1 MGDLHFVAVARAREA
16 ASGSEELPA
25 DAWSRSETHLRSARD
40 ALSKAK
46 VLAPD
51 SVDIATALADIL
63 IESEMFCEAET
74 EYHRAMEME
83 MDITA
88 PARPAVNIPFFS
100 STPSQ
105 RREACQ
111 LLANRLVLHEVRRIL
126 DIETE
131 GSAPTLDISK
141 TDSVLKTEV
150 GAALKTQTEGSARTL
165 HIGKT
170 NSVLKTEVGAT
181 LKTQTEGSAH
191 TLDII
196 KTDGGTV
203 LNTDG
208 GAALKMKTD
217 CSPEEAKVK
226 PALDIGKTNGGAVVN
241 TDGGSALKT
250 KTDGDSLDTKVER
263 NLDSGV
269 ASKAAGGVDL
279 TTDGGV
285 QKPDVLAMRILKE
298 ARSLAN
304 RFPGSARAQLCHLL
318 AQLQH
323 MRSLPREL
331 DMSKGM
337 ERLVRSAGSAAQ
349 AFPNSVVIALFH
361 AKLLLVSGRLD
372 GAEAECHRALD
383 MEDVSDPG
391 EECIPPGSVGG
402 DNYEAR
408 LSSVAED
415 FDWLLKKIT
424 GRAENFWE
432 NSLTAEGRQRF
443 LSVKVDALQDE
454 YTKSDQPS
462 LFSVQSALSFFKE
475 NNSWRFWMCPLC
487 NSKKKHTMPGPL
499 MEHMYKKHPR
509 SVLPRLRSVVNSILE
524 GESDGLYDGVSFTQ
538 DQDTHDII
546 RFKER
551 SGIFSWL
558 FSETIRGEKSRP
570 FCDIMQ
576 ENCTEGRK
584 LLEIMKK
591 KMASLPTDKSTTDE
605 SPRFNEIRE
614 LWLQFLKHTVVDYGK
629 IMLTLARTLI
639 WSEFKKH
646 MAGVHETACQRIT
659 ADDIDDVFFYIE

>member
-1 MGDLHFVAVARAREA
+1 
-16 ASGSEELPA
+16 
-25 DAWSRSETHLRSARD
+25 
-40 ALSKAK
+40 
-46 VLAPD
+46 
-51 SVDIATALADIL
+51 VDIATALADIL

-74 EYHRAMEME
+74 EYRRAMEME
-83 MDITA
+83 MDITT

-100 STPSQ
+100 STPNQ
-105 RREACQ
+105 RKEACQ
-111 LLANRLVLHEVRRIL
+111 RLANRLVLHEVRRIL

-131 GSAPTLDISK
+131 GSAPTVDISK
-141 TDSVLKTEV
+141 TDSVLKTE
-150 GAALKTQTEGSARTL
+150 GSAC
-165 HIGKT
+165 
-170 NSVLKTEVGAT
+170 
-181 LKTQTEGSAH
+181 
-191 TLDII
+191 TLDIS
-196 KTDGGTV
+196 KTDGGAV
-203 LNTDG
+203 L
-208 GAALKMKTD
+208 
-217 CSPEEAKVK
+217 
-226 PALDIGKTNGGAVVN
+226 N
-241 TDGGSALKT
+241 TDGGSALKM
-250 KTDGDSLDTKVER
+250 KTDGGSQDTEVKH

-269 ASKAAGGVDL
+269 APKAAGQVDL
-279 TTDGGV
+279 STDGGV

-361 AKLLLVSGRLD
+361 AKLLFVSGRLY

-402 DNYEAR
+402 DNNEAR

-415 FDWLLKKIT
+415 FDWLLRQIIR
-424 GRAENFWE
+424 RAEKVWE
-432 NSLTAEGRQRF
+432 NSLTAESKKRF
-443 LSVKVDALQDE
+443 LSVKIDALQDE
-454 YTKSDQPS
+454 YTKFDQSS

-475 NNSWRFWMCPLC
+475 TNSWRFWMCPLC
-487 NSKKKHTMPGPL
+487 SSNKKHTMPGTL
-499 MEHMYKKHPR
+499 VEHMYKKHPR
-509 SVLPRLRSVVNSILE
+509 LVLPRLWSVVNSILE
-524 GESDGLYDGVSFTQ
+524 GESDGLFDGVPFTQ
-538 DQDTHDII
+538 DQDTPDII

-576 ENCTEGRK
+576 ENYTEGRK

-605 SPRFNEIRE
+605 VWKNYVLLFCLPWCSTAI
-614 LWLQFLKHTVVDYGK
+614 FLLHG
-629 IMLTLARTLI
+629 ML
-639 WSEFKKH
+639 
-646 MAGVHETACQRIT
+646 
-659 ADDIDDVFFYIE
+659 D

>member
-1 MGDLHFVAVARAREA
+1 
-16 ASGSEELPA
+16 
-25 DAWSRSETHLRSARD
+25 
-40 ALSKAK
+40 
-46 VLAPD
+46 
-51 SVDIATALADIL
+51 
-63 IESEMFCEAET
+63 
-74 EYHRAMEME
+74 MEME
-83 MDITA
+83 MDITT

-100 STPSQ
+100 STPNH
-105 RREACQ
+105 RKEACQ
-111 LLANRLVLHEVRRIL
+111 RLANRLVLHEVRRIL

-170 NSVLKTEVGAT
+170 DAVLKTEGGP
-181 LKTQTEGSAH
+181 TEGSAC
-191 TLDII
+191 TLEIG
-196 KTDGGTV
+196 KTESGTV
-203 LNTDG
+203 LNTDS

-217 CSPEEAKVK
+217 GGAREAKVK
-226 PALDIGKTNGGAVVN
+226 GTLDIGKTGGGAVQN
-241 TDGGSALKT
+241 TDSGSALKT
-250 KTDGDSLDTKVER
+250 KIDGGSLDTKVER
-263 NLDSGV
+263 NLDSGA
-269 ASKAAGGVDL
+269 ASKVA
-279 TTDGGV
+279 GGV

-304 RFPGSARAQLCHLL
+304 RFPGSARAKLCDLL

-323 MRSLPREL
+323 MRSLPQEL

-361 AKLLLVSGRLD
+361 SKLLLVSGRLD

-402 DNYEAR
+402 DNNEAR

-415 FDWLLKKIT
+415 FDWLLRQIIR
-424 GRAENFWE
+424 RAEKVWE
-432 NSLTAEGRQRF
+432 NSLTAESKKRF
-443 LSVKVDALQDE
+443 LSVKIDALQDE
-454 YTKSDQPS
+454 YTKFDQSS

-475 NNSWRFWMCPLC
+475 TNSWRFWMCPLC
-487 NSKKKHTMPGPL
+487 SSNKKHTMPGTL
-499 MEHMYKKHPR
+499 VEHMYKKHPR
-509 SVLPRLRSVVNSILE
+509 LVLPRLWSVVNSILE
-524 GESDGLYDGVSFTQ
+524 GESDGLFDGVPFTQ
-538 DQDTHDII
+538 DQDTPDII

-576 ENCTEGRK
+576 ENYTEGRK

-605 SPRFNEIRE
+605 VWKNYVLLFCLPWCSTAYILAAWYVGLRIE
-614 LWLQFLKHTVVDYGK
+614 LFSLFCIAVAQV
-629 IMLTLARTLI
+629 
-639 WSEFKKH
+639 
-646 MAGVHETACQRIT
+646 
-659 ADDIDDVFFYIE
+659 

>member
-1 MGDLHFVAVARAREA
+1 M
-16 ASGSEELPA
+16 
-25 DAWSRSETHLRSARD
+25 
-40 ALSKAK
+40 
-46 VLAPD
+46 
-51 SVDIATALADIL
+51 
-63 IESEMFCEAET
+63 
-74 EYHRAMEME
+74 
-83 MDITA
+83 
-88 PARPAVNIPFFS
+88 
-100 STPSQ
+100 
-105 RREACQ
+105 
-111 LLANRLVLHEVRRIL
+111 
-126 DIETE
+126 
-131 GSAPTLDISK
+131 
-141 TDSVLKTEV
+141 
-150 GAALKTQTEGSARTL
+150 
-165 HIGKT
+165 
-170 NSVLKTEVGAT
+170 
-181 LKTQTEGSAH
+181 
-191 TLDII
+191 
-196 KTDGGTV
+196 KTDGG
-203 LNTDG
+203 
-208 GAALKMKTD
+208 AR
-217 CSPEEAKVK
+217 EAKVK
-226 PALDIGKTNGGAVVN
+226 GTLDIGRTTGGAVLN
-241 TDGGSALKT
+241 TDGGSALKM
-250 KTDGDSLDTKVER
+250 KTVGDSLDTKVER

-323 MRSLPREL
+323 MRSLPPEL

-337 ERLVRSAGSAAQ
+337 ERLVRSAGIASQ
-349 AFPNSVVIALFH
+349 AFPNSAVIALFH
-361 AKLLLVSGRLD
+361 AKLLSVSGRLD
-372 GAEAECHRALD
+372 GAEAECHQALD
-383 MEDVSDPG
+383 MEDVSDPE
-391 EECIPPGSVGG
+391 EECVPPGSVGG
-402 DNYEAR
+402 DNYEER

-415 FDWLLKKIT
+415 FDWLLRQII
-424 GRAENFWE
+424 GRAEKFWE
-432 NSLTAEGRQRF
+432 NSLTSETKKRF

-454 YTKSDQPS
+454 YTKFDQSS

-487 NSKKKHTMPGPL
+487 NSNKKHTMPGPL

-509 SVLPRLRSVVNSILE
+509 LVLPRLRSVVNSILE
-524 GESDGLYDGVSFTQ
+524 GESDGLFDGVSFTQ

-551 SGIFSWL
+551 SGIFAWL

-584 LLEIMKK
+584 LLETMKK

-659 ADDIDDVFFYIE
+659 ADDIDDVFFTLSNADEQTMKE